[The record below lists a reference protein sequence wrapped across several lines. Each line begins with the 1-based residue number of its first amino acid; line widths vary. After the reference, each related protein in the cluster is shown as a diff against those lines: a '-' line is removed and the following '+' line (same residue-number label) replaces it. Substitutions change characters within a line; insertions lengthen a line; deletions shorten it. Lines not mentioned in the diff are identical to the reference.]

1 MPSRK
6 KIASD
11 LLQKI
16 LEHELVPKHEVLSIE
31 EGMKILKEYGVKPE
45 QLPWIRASDPVA
57 KAIGAK
63 PGDIVRIIRK
73 SPTGG
78 EIVVYRYVVPG

>member
-1 MPSRK
+1 MPAK
-6 KIASD
+6 KVS
-11 LLQKI
+11 LKI
-16 LEHELVPKHEVLSIE
+16 LEHELVPKHEVISLE
-31 EGMKILKEYGVKPE
+31 EGVEVLRKYGVKPE

-63 PGDIVRIIRK
+63 PGDIIKIVRK